1 MITEK
6 LVRMAN
12 QIAANFDIG
21 ADRARAV
28 DGVVD
33 HMRRFWT
40 PAMLDEIADAHRS
53 GKADLS
59 EIAARAVEQLAQERR
74 SSAA

>member
-6 LVRMAN
+6 LARMAN
-12 QIAANFDIG
+12 QIAANFDTG
-21 ADRARAV
+21 ADQAKAV
-28 DGVVD
+28 AGVVD

-40 PAMLDEIADAHRS
+40 PVMLDEIAAAHQS
-53 GKADLS
+53 GKLDLC
-59 EIAARAVEQLAQERR
+59 EVAARAVEELAGERR